1 MRIGHGYDAHRFVSG
16 RDLMLGGVKIPSEY
30 GLDGHSDADVL
41 IHAICDALLG
51 AAGDRDIGYHF
62 PDKDDVYKDIASVKL
77 LARVADLLAVKGYK
91 VSNLDC
97 TVIAEYPRLS
107 PYIEKMEDTVAAVL
121 RIGKDRINIKATTEE
136 GMGFTGSR
144 EGICAHAV
152 CLLNESDL

>member
-77 LARVADLLAVKGYK
+77 LARVADLLAVKRYT

-107 PYIEKMEDTVAAVL
+107 PYIEKMEDTVASVL

>member
-77 LARVADLLAVKGYK
+77 LARVADLLAVKGYT

-107 PYIEKMEDTVAAVL
+107 PYIEKMEDTVASVL

>member
-51 AAGDRDIGYHF
+51 AAGDRDISYHF

-77 LARVADLLAVKGYK
+77 LARVADLLAVKGYT

-107 PYIEKMEDTVAAVL
+107 PDIEKMEVVPLFEKAVDCHGAVDATGNQNGYFHF
-121 RIGKDRINIKATTEE
+121 RNGKEK
-136 GMGFTGSR
+136 
-144 EGICAHAV
+144 
-152 CLLNESDL
+152 